1 MEQHKIPSDIY
12 MSFAETVN
20 EKTMQALLNVV
31 GQQLNKGIE
40 NIHLLLSTT
49 GGSVMAGVD
58 IYYKLRAL
66 PITLYTYNTGSI
78 NSVGNLL
85 YLAGE
90 HRYAAPHC
98 SFMFHGVGINVGQ
111 TQRIEEKKLREQLD
125 SMQRDQERLAKI
137 IAERCDNIDVMEARK
152 LFLEAAFKTA
162 QEAKKMGLVHEV
174 CEIRIPR
181 GVPFISLVFKA

>member
-1 MEQHKIPSDIY
+1 MEKNNAPKDVYI
-12 MSFAETVN
+12 SFAENIN
-20 EKTMQALLNVV
+20 EKTMQALLNVIS
-31 GQQLNKGIE
+31 QYLAKGVE
-40 NIHLLLSTT
+40 HIHLLLSTT

-90 HRYAAPHC
+90 HRYAVPHC

-111 TQRIEEKKLREQLD
+111 NQRIEEKNLREHLN
-125 SMQRDQERLAKI
+125 SIRRDQERVAKI
-137 IAERCDNIDVMEARK
+137 IEERCFNVDLEKARV

-162 QEAKKMGLVHEV
+162 DEAKDMGLVHEI
-174 CEIRIPR
+174 CEFSIPK
-181 GVPFISLVFKA
+181 GVPFISLVFKS